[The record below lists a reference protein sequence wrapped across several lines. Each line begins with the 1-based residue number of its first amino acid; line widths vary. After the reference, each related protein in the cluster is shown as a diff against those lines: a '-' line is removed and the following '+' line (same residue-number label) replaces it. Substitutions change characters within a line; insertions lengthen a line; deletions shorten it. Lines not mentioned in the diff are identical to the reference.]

1 MSARGLLR
9 GLIFLASLVGIGFLI
24 QAMQL
29 DLFLDKAWIDSDIRD
44 RGLRGEFI
52 LVCIGTVFIAV
63 GLPRQVISFLAGYGF
78 GFNGGLII
86 ALTATTLGCIT
97 TFFYARF
104 LGRELVERKFPVKI
118 RRIDNFLA
126 DNPFAMTLLIR
137 FLPAGSNLLT
147 NLAAGVSKV
156 GAFPFIIGSGLG
168 FIPQTAVFALVGSGI
183 SVDPIWRISLSV
195 ALFLVCGG
203 LGIHLYRR
211 YRRGKRLNGENGNGS
226 DTAQLEDRAKTAT
239 KGC

>member
-78 GFNGGLII
+78 GFTAGLII

-118 RRIDNFLA
+118 HRIDNFLA

-211 YRRGKRLNGENGNGS
+211 GNRLNGENGNGS
-226 DTAQLEDRAKTAT
+226 DTAQLEGRAKTAT